1 MNVTYKLIKN
11 KSGHTVVA
19 SELAKGHKK
28 NSQIAASALL
38 LASLASI
45 GSAGVIDLT
54 GYEYTSGTLEKNGT
68 TFTIKDSDNGTL
80 DGNGYDGRKT
90 KIINN
95 GATDSIKFGNATVE
109 KVDTGGFIQTLNFAS
124 MWEDGYVKLYKKDGT
139 NLIPITELPTWP
151 TLNFQ
156 KTENFT
162 WVSNNGELR
171 TIRIYSLDNED
182 MTIGSPGQFE
192 EIILV
197 KQPPVPYYKFNVAT
211 VLDGTMNLDD
221 TQDKLDWFFGQIKQ
235 SNIFSAIS
243 NTAAEAKIIVGT
255 NDPNESVSMTM
266 TFFPGY
272 MTTDSG
278 TVVSSKQEFGPT
290 KAYVGTFKN
299 SVLATALGL
308 TSDDFTVTNIAE
320 LRIYQ
325 AQITEAI
332 SKNLILEGTFDHHFN
347 MATVSKYSDEYL
359 AEVEY
364 DAKVD
369 RDDLYLVDVF
379 GKAADRNS
387 ILKADG
393 SKATIEIKENAQLKA
408 YYGQIAH
415 GMNNA
420 VITNYATIALGD
432 ETTYGNTMSNLYL
445 ISNAEYTNKGT
456 LIYGYQPKDATS
468 GGVWDG
474 QKNYFAFVDI
484 VQNAKFINENDMFVG
499 GYHSQKFNKDNKIPL
514 AFNGLGEKSIR
525 SAVNISG
532 KNALFHNKSTGT
544 MYVGSMDIVNSLSS
558 SSESSVFSNGVSVNN
573 GANWINDGKIYVGKK
588 VNANGD
594 VVNSN
599 ITYHL
604 YDVLLENDYL
614 LNQTNNAVF
623 ANISS
628 ATEELSIVNNG
639 EITIGSA
646 MKDLSSDYI
655 QNGAAINIEYQNDN
669 PAQVDKINVVN
680 KGTIN
685 VGGYHSVGMRFFGQV
700 GSDQGPQFLGNDVD
714 GVINITGSNNV
725 GIMAANGAIAY
736 NKGIINVGDP
746 NAKGGAVSDLF
757 NLRAY
762 GIRAEDGTIYIDGA
776 NSQINLVGD
785 HSVGVHARVGGKVEL
800 TGNITMNS
808 TNDAKNNLVY
818 YWISGRKALGNGQF
832 ESSEI
837 KFAPGNVILAIN
849 DNNSTLFRVDQ
860 QATFDSSSAQ
870 GNYEFTVSGEK
881 SRGLYVA
888 NQGTTVKA
896 DGKDANSKVVFKVE
910 GKGSTGIY
918 VTSSAG
924 KNGTTTGGQ
933 VLLGEN
939 TTIYVAGENASAAVV
954 DGTVFSVN
962 GVALRKD
969 TAILTSKA
977 TLTDST
983 VTFDK
988 GVSGYRLINNG
999 ELQHTG
1005 KIDFT
1010 GAKAVQSGNAVGV
1023 YINGGHLNN
1032 MNGGEIVV
1040 NGIGVDI
1047 YGKDSIVSNLG
1058 SVKAVNGIAAV
1069 RLNKDAS
1076 LTVKGSNPL
1085 DVIKGE
1091 KDADALLVHAGAT
1104 LATSNAQ
1111 IAVDGKGAGIHFLN
1125 MDQDGS
1131 GQFKL
1136 SGSGTI
1142 TVKGNDATGILV
1154 EGEDANKQPT
1164 MGTSDFIS
1172 DNSSG
1177 LIINVEDVGGNGITV
1192 NTSGKVHSG
1201 ASVNIQSTQ
1210 GQSALVLKGD
1220 TTQIIQSGNLSSNSE
1235 TSAVVE
1241 LKDLTSTQDI
1251 NFTNLGSIKV
1261 NANSAVPNL
1270 VAINANIGKNINL
1283 TNGESGTSKGEITGV
1298 VALGNQKNQVT
1309 LFGGSK
1315 ADVIAATAGETSIM
1329 LKDVQRNQS
1338 DQLFNKLS
1346 AGNGANDSIELSATS
1361 GKSSHYALTQAKANE
1376 ITGFEQL
1383 KIHANSIFEL
1393 DNSDITLNE
1402 SAPNGGIHLDD
1413 ATGILFVN
1421 QSQATGKHTFN
1432 HNLYGNGVVKTDI
1445 NGKDFAFD
1453 ATKANLIGD
1462 KFTGKLQLE
1471 NAVFNLKNENTKAL
1485 TNATLSIGQK
1495 SQTIVED
1502 GIGKQNIGGL
1512 SFDHGRLTF
1521 NDLIPN
1527 METIGQVADGSIHA
1541 KNLDFTNAKGTVDIH
1556 VDSIKND
1563 VKFVTDKP
1571 ILEQDTGE
1579 SIIQLVSSDQVTGVS
1594 TGGLKLEIYDSKGQ
1608 LVQQSD
1614 KEIILDI
1621 TQSNKPVAKGTYG
1634 YGLQSFKD
1642 ANSAT
1647 ADGLYVSYKLL
1658 EIELL
1663 TKGDEA
1669 TILHAA
1675 AGKTGN
1681 GADLAAKVTGAG
1693 DLIIA
1698 TDSDYLSLSNGT
1710 NNYTGVTDVRKGG
1723 LVLENND
1730 VLGQTSLLKLGEQ
1743 TYVSIFGKEANKDGV
1758 TQAVG
1763 AVTSA
1768 QNSLIHLGNKG
1779 ELTVKGDVDSTIDGN
1794 IVGGSAAKLI
1804 FDKAN
1809 NIISSQNSGLA
1820 SRVEINNDATLQT
1833 YHSTSIGNAG
1843 DVVIA
1848 DDAKLLLGNYDAG
1861 NTGFSKALNGK
1872 GEVIITESLLNGQKT
1887 GSDIAFKADNSN
1899 FKGDIAIGQT
1909 TDTLATRL
1917 TVTDSL
1923 TLGSGDNVTINGQGT
1938 LNLNFNGVSDWKLD
1952 KNVMGTG
1959 NLEKDGAGTVELTA
1973 KAAQYTGTTTV
1984 KNGLLVAGT
1993 INDPVTLNSQL
2004 LNIEAHGAFLGSG
2017 EIKGS
2022 VNNSGSFSI
2031 GRLDKVETDAAMK
2044 YTVNG
2049 DFTNQG
2055 VINLNV
2061 KYPDEDYT
2069 SKTNTNA
2076 VKHGNIGNELIIT
2089 GNYIAN
2095 GGSIY
2100 LNTVLNKGK
2109 SETSTDFITVGGNV
2123 IKQGGA
2129 TQLFIQNY
2137 GGLGAATLPD
2147 AIKVVDVAGTSDNG
2161 SFILGKPATIGIYEY
2176 TLQKGKND
2184 NSWYL
2189 SSNPDD
2195 PVIDPE
2201 KKINP
2206 RVGAYLANMAMAFEM
2221 FNVTLHDRL
2230 GNPDYG
2236 QGFLTGDEDGIS
2248 AWGRIVTVHK
2258 DYTAVNKRLNIS
2270 GDYYVAQVG
2279 ADLIKVAAE
2288 NDAQYRFGVMA
2299 GYGNSDFTST
2309 SRHTSSKADAKI
2321 DQAMSFGIYGTWYQP
2336 ESWFV
2341 DTWIQYSHFK
2351 NEISMKNSTT
2361 SKYNSDLISA
2371 SIELGYNHR
2380 TDDLSNGDHLIL
2392 QPNAQVIY
2400 GHLST
2405 KEYEDMDSGLR
2416 VASNKKNNVQ
2426 TRLGMKVFYI
2436 AKDSNFRPYVEGNW
2450 IYNSSNM
2457 GVNFNDKFTFSSNA
2471 PKSRYEV
2478 KLGVEGELSKEWS
2491 LWGNVSYQFGKD
2503 NYKGYKAMLGAKYT
2517 W

>member
-11 KSGHTVVA
+11 KSGQTVVA

-28 NSQIAASALL
+28 NARIAASVLL
-38 LASLASI
+38 LTSLASI
-45 GSAGVIDLT
+45 GSAADLT
-54 GYEYTSGTLEKNGT
+54 IEGRYNAAEFTCNGVPCSVGEKPTGHRDIDNNQKTTKVLNQNTNINFGKIDVTHIDPNYHMKAFNLKELFDKGLITIFDNDGTANPPELTSVPTWTELTFDAQTSIDWQQGDETHQLTIHDLENSGNKTVGPEYSIELLNTQPNIPYYNVSFAKITNGTMTFADTANELNVRFPYIKNSSLFIADASQSPAGMVVGGTSDSAKVKMHVTFEPGRSLTDSLNDETADRTFNAGPRKVYAQNITGTGLKFTYIDKDTGVSTEYTGDFTIQDLNGLKEYQTAIIRGIQQNIVDKSQYNSLFNLAFTTINYDDLPYTVKYHYDQSFEIGEFYFTNEIRADTGTLSIFKVDHRGANITFNDYIDISATGGYIVYGDNNAQITNNTSMKLLNNMGNVIIKTASTYDNKGVLVYGYDSDTGVVDPSKPTVYSVLPDIVDTNATYTNHNQIFVGT
-68 TFTIKDSDNGTL
+68 KDSTAIVVTGNGNFINEAGGKMYVASADSSSGHSNGVGIH
-80 DGNGYDGRKT
+80 DGNFENKGDIYLGKGISDQG
-90 KIINN
+90 I
-95 GATDSIKFGNATVE
+95 
-109 KVDTGGFIQTLNFAS
+109 
-124 MWEDGYVKLYKKDGT
+124 LYNT
-139 NLIPITELPTWP
+139 NVTPTAPIE
-151 TLNFQ
+151 
-156 KTENFT
+156 
-162 WVSNNGELR
+162 
-171 TIRIYSLDNED
+171 SLDNL
-182 MTIGSPGQFE
+182 TI
-192 EIILV
+192 
-197 KQPPVPYYKFNVAT
+197 K
-211 VLDGTMNLDD
+211 
-221 TQDKLDWFFGQIKQ
+221 
-235 SNIFSAIS
+235 
-243 NTAAEAKIIVGT
+243 
-255 NDPNESVSMTM
+255 
-266 TFFPGY
+266 
-272 MTTDSG
+272 
-278 TVVSSKQEFGPT
+278 
-290 KAYVGTFKN
+290 
-299 SVLATALGL
+299 
-308 TSDDFTVTNIAE
+308 
-320 LRIYQ
+320 
-325 AQITEAI
+325 
-332 SKNLILEGTFDHHFN
+332 
-347 MATVSKYSDEYL
+347 
-359 AEVEY
+359 
-364 DAKVD
+364 
-369 RDDLYLVDVF
+369 
-379 GKAADRNS
+379 
-387 ILKADG
+387 
-393 SKATIEIKENAQLKA
+393 
-408 YYGQIAH
+408 
-415 GMNNA
+415 
-420 VITNYATIALGD
+420 
-432 ETTYGNTMSNLYL
+432 GN
-445 ISNAEYTNKGT
+445 K
-456 LIYGYQPKDATS
+456 
-468 GGVWDG
+468 
-474 QKNYFAFVDI
+474 
-484 VQNAKFINENDMFVG
+484 
-499 GYHSQKFNKDNKIPL
+499 
-514 AFNGLGEKSIR
+514 
-525 SAVNISG
+525 
-532 KNALFHNKSTGT
+532 
-544 MYVGSMDIVNSLSS
+544 
-558 SSESSVFSNGVSVNN
+558 
-573 GANWINDGKIYVGKK
+573 
-588 VNANGD
+588 
-594 VVNSN
+594 
-599 ITYHL
+599 
-604 YDVLLENDYL
+604 
-614 LNQTNNAVF
+614 TNNAVYSTSI
-623 ANISS
+623 ASGNKIINSKNI
-628 ATEELSIVNNG
+628 I
-639 EITIGSA
+639 IGDAIINEASPHIRNA
-646 MKDLSSDYI
+646 V
-655 QNGAAINIEYQNDN
+655 GINIEDDSKTVHTNVTILNTGVID
-669 PAQVDKINVVN
+669 VGGISSIGMRISGKIGDADENATAYIGN
-680 KGTIN
+680 EGTIN
-685 VGGYHSVGMRFFGQV
+685 VR
-700 GSDQGPQFLGNDVD
+700 
-714 GVINITGSNNV
+714 GVNSA
-725 GIMAANGAIAY
+725 GIFATNEAIVRNKGAINVYGTGQDIAAY
-736 NKGIINVGDP
+736 SMHGN
-746 NAKGGAVSDLF
+746 
-757 NLRAY
+757 Y
-762 GIRAEDGTIYIDGA
+762 GIRAESSATVYADGP
-776 NSQINLVGD
+776 INLRGHNSIGVFARLGAKAIVKSIS
-785 HSVGVHARVGGKVEL
+785 SVEADISKEH
-800 TGNITMNS
+800 IIH
-808 TNDAKNNLVY
+808 
-818 YWISGRKALGNGQF
+818 YWISGRNIIDGTTSSIVFADTQTGNTVNKLTLKNNNSSIFRIDNGAIFGEKAVNGANNQLFEFTVAGNNSVGAYIFDPGTKAFADDNLILNVTGDNSVGIFAANGAGTQDGSNNPQGEVILKKNAQITVSGTDAIAVVVDGRNFDLSGKALGTSPKQTIVTSEATLDSNVAFNKGAIGYKLVHSGTLEHKGLLDFTQNSNG
-832 ESSEI
+832 
-837 KFAPGNVILAIN
+837 
-849 DNNSTLFRVDQ
+849 
-860 QATFDSSSAQ
+860 
-870 GNYEFTVSGEK
+870 
-881 SRGLYVA
+881 
-888 NQGTTVKA
+888 KA
-896 DGKDANSKVVFKVE
+896 
-910 GKGSTGIY
+910 TGIY
-918 VTSSAG
+918 IEG
-924 KNGTTTGGQ
+924 GILNNNGT
-933 VLLGEN
+933 VK
-939 TTIYVAGENASAAVV
+939 
-954 DGTVFSVN
+954 VN
-962 GVALRKD
+962 GV
-969 TAILTSKA
+969 
-977 TLTDST
+977 
-983 VTFDK
+983 
-988 GVSGYRLINNG
+988 
-999 ELQHTG
+999 
-1005 KIDFT
+1005 
-1010 GAKAVQSGNAVGV
+1010 
-1023 YINGGHLNN
+1023 
-1032 MNGGEIVV
+1032 
-1040 NGIGVDI
+1040 GVDI
-1047 YGKDSIVSNLG
+1047 YGKNSVVENIG
-1058 SVKAVNGIAAV
+1058 SVLATDGIAAI
-1069 RLNKDAS
+1069 RLNKDS
-1076 LTVKGSNPL
+1076 TLTIKGSDTTKL
-1085 DVIKGE
+1085 IKGE
-1091 KDADALLVHAGAT
+1091 QVADAVLVHAGAT
-1104 LATSNAQ
+1104 LATNNAQ

-1154 EGEDANKQPT
+1154 EGEDASKQPT
-1164 MGTSDFIS
+1164 MGTSDFLS

-1177 LIINVEDVGGNGITV
+1177 LIINVEDVGGHGITV

-1261 NANSAVPNL
+1261 NANSTVPNL
-1270 VAINANIGKNINL
+1270 IAINANIGKNINL

-1402 SAPNGGIHLDD
+1402 SAPNGGIHLED
-1413 ATGILFVN
+1413 ATGTLFVN
-1421 QSQATGKHTFN
+1421 QSQATGKNTFD

-1445 NGKDFAFD
+1445 NGQEFAFD

-1512 SFDHGRLTF
+1512 AFDGGRLTF
-1521 NDLIPN
+1521 NDNIPN
-1527 METIGQVADGSIHA
+1527 MDTIGQVADGSIHA

-1556 VDSIKND
+1556 VDSINNTPT
-1563 VKFVTDKP
+1563 FITDKP
-1571 ILEQDTGE
+1571 ILEQDIGE
-1579 SIIQLVSSDQVTGVS
+1579 SIIQLVSADQVTGVS
-1594 TGGLKLEIYDSKGQ
+1594 TGGLKLDIYDANGV
-1608 LVQQSD
+1608 LVPQSGAT
-1614 KEIILDI
+1614 ITNDI
-1621 TQSNKPVAKGTYG
+1621 EQSGKKVANGKYG
-1634 YGLQSFKD
+1634 YGLQSVKD
-1642 ANSAT
+1642 VNSTT
-1647 ADGLYVSYKLL
+1647 ADGLYVSYKLT

-1663 TKGDEA
+1663 TKGDDA
-1669 TILHAA
+1669 LILHAA

-1698 TDSDYLSLSNGT
+1698 TDSDYLSLSNGG
-1710 NNYTGVTDVRKGG
+1710 NDYTGVTDVRKGN
-1723 LVLENND
+1723 LMLENSD
-1730 VLGQTSLLKLGEQ
+1730 VLGQTSLLNLESNTSVSLFGYVGNKL
-1743 TYVSIFGKEANKDGV
+1743 GV

-1763 AVTSA
+1763 AVTA
-1768 QNSLIHLGNKG
+1768 AKNSLINLGNQG
-1779 ELTVKGDVDSTIDGN
+1779 ELTVKGDANSTIDGN
-1794 IVGGSAAKLI
+1794 ILGGSAAKLI
-1804 FDKAN
+1804 FDKADN
-1809 NIISSQNSGLA
+1809 LISSQNAGLA
-1820 SRVEINNDATLQT
+1820 SRVEVNNDATLQT
-1833 YHSTSIGNAG
+1833 YHSTSIGSAG

-1848 DDAKLLLGNYDAG
+1848 DDAQLLLGNYDTG
-1861 NTGFSKALNGK
+1861 NTGFGKALNGK
-1872 GEVIITESLLNGQKT
+1872 GNVVITESVFNGQKT
-1887 GSDIAFKADNSN
+1887 GSDIEFKADNSN
-1899 FKGDIAIGQT
+1899 FKGDITIGQAA
-1909 TDTLATRL
+1909 DTLATRL

-1923 TLGSGDNVTINGQGT
+1923 TLGAGDNVTIHEQGT
-1938 LNLNFNGVSDWKLD
+1938 LNLNFNGASDWKLD
-1952 KNVMGTG
+1952 KNVTGTG

-1984 KNGLLVAGT
+1984 KKGLLVAGT
-1993 INDPVTLNSQL
+1993 IDDPVTLNSQL
-2004 LNIEAHGAFLGSG
+2004 LNIEASGNFLGSG

-2055 VINLNV
+2055 IINLNV

-2109 SETSTDFITVGGNV
+2109 GKGTDETSTDFITVGGDV
-2123 IKQGGA
+2123 IKQGSA

-2147 AIKVVDVAGTSDNG
+2147 AIKIVDVTGTSDNG

-2206 RVGAYLANMAMAFEM
+2206 RVGGYLANMAMAFEM

-2321 DQAMSFGIYGTWYQP
+2321 DQAMSVGIYGTWYQP

-2361 SKYNSDLISA
+2361 SKYNSNLISA

-2436 AKDSNFRPYVEGNW
+2436 PKDSNFRPYVEGNW

-2503 NYKGYKAMLGAKYT
+2503 KYKGYKAMLGAKYT